1 MSIRREL
8 RGEEL
13 SDRYFSLDLA
23 TLGREAIRGLLN
35 PANKP
40 ASQLNPLAVFAG
52 AHPLFVP
59 ISPFRSPNGHW
70 HERASDPQVY
80 NRKLPACAH
89 WNTWERRCC
98 RFPPYMWLSADSSSA
113 EALVKGNLA
122 KASRSL
128 GSVDS
133 LRAL

>member
-52 AHPLFVP
+52 AHPLVP
-59 ISPFRSPNGHW
+59 F
-70 HERASDPQVY
+70 
-80 NRKLPACAH
+80 
-89 WNTWERRCC
+89 
-98 RFPPYMWLSADSSSA
+98 
-113 EALVKGNLA
+113 
-122 KASRSL
+122 
-128 GSVDS
+128 
-133 LRAL
+133 LRADLPFQITQWSVA